1 MLPDDALL
9 AIFDFYV
16 VRIPPKET
24 DIEAW
29 VSLVHVCRRWRCVV
43 FGSPRRLNLRL
54 VCAPGTPA
62 RETLDVWPAL
72 PLVIEGTISSTS
84 ADNIVV
90 APGYMDRVCRIDLRI
105 NGRLQCYKVLA
116 AMQAPFPA
124 LTHLLLRCHDN
135 PPAVIPDTF
144 LGGSA
149 PRLEYLRVECIPFP
163 GIPKILSSATHL
175 VDLCLI
181 YIPPSGYISPEAMVT
196 CLSVLTS
203 LDTFTLSFLSSQSRP
218 ESRRPPPM
226 TRSLLPDLTRLYFEG
241 AGEYLDDL
249 VARIDAPRLGDLSM
263 NFLQRGNFDT
273 PHIVQ
278 FISRTPRFREPSE
291 ARVELDFESAVVGLI
306 LPSGDWLVEII
317 CHHTS
322 DQYLSSVAQVCAL
335 CLPPF
340 PTLENLRFEV
350 FSEDLFFEWDR
361 KDEVENNQWLGLLRP
376 FTAVKNLYLSK
387 EVQPNMASALREL
400 VGGRTTEVLPS
411 LQNIFLARSEASGPF
426 QEAIRQFVAARQ
438 LSGHPIAISVGG

>member
-1 MLPDDALL
+1 M
-9 AIFDFYV
+9 
-16 VRIPPKET
+16 
-24 DIEAW
+24 
-29 VSLVHVCRRWRCVV
+29 
-43 FGSPRRLNLRL
+43 
-54 VCAPGTPA
+54 PA
-62 RETLDVWPAL
+62 RETLDVWPSL

-84 ADNIVV
+84 ADNIVI
-90 APGYMDRVCRIDLRI
+90 APGYSDRVCRIDLQI
-105 NGRLQCYKVLA
+105 NGRLQWDKVLA
-116 AMQAPFPA
+116 AMQVPFPA

-135 PPAVIPDTF
+135 PPVIPDTF

-149 PRLEYLRVECIPFP
+149 PRLEYLRVEYIPFP

-203 LDTFTLSFLSSQSRP
+203 LDTFTLGFLSSQSRP
-218 ESRRPPPM
+218 DKESRRPPPM

-241 AGEYLDDL
+241 ASEYLDDL
-249 VARIDAPRLGDLSM
+249 VARIDAPRLDDLSM
-263 NFLQRGNFDT
+263 DFLQRGNFDT
-273 PHIVQ
+273 PHLVQ

-291 ARVELDFESAVVGLI
+291 ARVDLDFESAVVGLI
-306 LPSGDWLVEII
+306 WPSGDWLVEITF
-317 CHHTS
+317 HHTS

-340 PTLENLRFEV
+340 PTLENLRFKV
-350 FSEDLFFEWDR
+350 FSDYLFFEWDR
-361 KDEVENNQWLGLLRP
+361 KDEAENNQWLGILRP

-438 LSGHPIAISVGG
+438 LSGHPIAISVGE

>member
-1 MLPDDALL
+1 M
-9 AIFDFYV
+9 
-16 VRIPPKET
+16 
-24 DIEAW
+24 
-29 VSLVHVCRRWRCVV
+29 
-43 FGSPRRLNLRL
+43 
-54 VCAPGTPA
+54 PA
-62 RETLDVWPAL
+62 RETLDVWPSL

-90 APGYMDRVCRIDLRI
+90 APGYSDRVCRIDLQI
-105 NGRLQCYKVLA
+105 NGRLQWDKVLA
-116 AMQAPFPA
+116 AMQVPFPA

-135 PPAVIPDTF
+135 PPVIPDTF

-149 PRLEYLRVECIPFP
+149 PRLEYLRVEYIPFP

-203 LDTFTLSFLSSQSRP
+203 LDTFTLGFLSSQSRP
-218 ESRRPPPM
+218 DKESRRPPPM

-241 AGEYLDDL
+241 ASEYLDDL
-249 VARIDAPRLGDLSM
+249 VARIDAPRLDDLSM
-263 NFLQRGNFDT
+263 DFLQRGNFDT
-273 PHIVQ
+273 PHLVQ

-291 ARVELDFESAVVGLI
+291 ARVDLDFESAVVGLI
-306 LPSGDWLVEII
+306 WPSGDWLVEIT

-340 PTLENLRFEV
+340 PTLENLRFKV
-350 FSEDLFFEWDR
+350 FSDYLFFEWDR
-361 KDEVENNQWLGLLRP
+361 KDEVEKTINGWDFYVHLL
-376 FTAVKNLYLSK
+376 L
-387 EVQPNMASALREL
+387 
-400 VGGRTTEVLPS
+400 
-411 LQNIFLARSEASGPF
+411 
-426 QEAIRQFVAARQ
+426 
-438 LSGHPIAISVGG
+438 